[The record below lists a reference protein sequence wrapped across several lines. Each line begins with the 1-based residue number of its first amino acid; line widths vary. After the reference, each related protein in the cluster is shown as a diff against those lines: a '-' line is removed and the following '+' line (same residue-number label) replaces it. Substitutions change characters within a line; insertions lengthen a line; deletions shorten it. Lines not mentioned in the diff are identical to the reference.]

1 MKQWMLLLSAALL
14 LAGCGEKKAN
24 QQPEAPRVKVASLKE
39 NTNKSS
45 VYFPA
50 TANASIKSQ
59 LSFRVSGE
67 IVKVNVK
74 GGDQVKKGDV
84 LAQLDPTDYQLDVD
98 NAQARY
104 KVINSQFQ
112 RSKPLVK
119 KGLLAQSQFD
129 ELAAERGIALADLQL
144 AKLRLS
150 FTKLLAPFDGIISVV
165 DVEQFE
171 NIQLGQPIIN
181 IQNLSNLD
189 VLVQV
194 PDRVYT
200 NRPSLEK
207 LSQFK
212 AFVRTPSRQ
221 EYPVSIKEFTTE
233 PNPTTETFTVTFDM
247 PMPKDELI
255 LDGMA
260 LQIRPSQENTNLNL
274 NTRVLVPIEAIFNAD
289 GDSLDRSAKYVW
301 ILNDDDTVTKQQI
314 KVGKAT
320 NNHIQVLEGLT
331 PENKVVTAGITKL
344 REGMKVQLVPGRDN
358 NE

>member
-1 MKQWMLLLSAALL
+1 MKHWIVIFCTLLF
-14 LAGCGEKKAN
+14 LAGCGDKQQTQQLKETKVKA
-24 QQPEAPRVKVASLKE
+24 ASLKE
-39 NTNKSS
+39 NASKGN

-50 TANASIKSQ
+50 VANAATKAE
-59 LSFRVSGE
+59 LSFRVAGE
-67 IVKVNVK
+67 VVKVNVR
-74 GGDQVKKGDV
+74 GGDKVKKGEV
-84 LAQLDPTDYQLDVD
+84 LALLDPTDYKLDVD
-98 NAQARY
+98 NASARY
-104 KVINSQFQ
+104 KVINNQYQ

-150 FTKLLAPFDGIISVV
+150 FTKLLAPYDGIISVV
-165 DVEQFE
+165 DVEKFE
-171 NIQLGQPIIN
+171 NIQLGQQIIN

-189 VLVQV
+189 VLVQI
-194 PDRVYT
+194 PDRLYT
-200 NRPSLEK
+200 NRPTLEK
-207 LSQFK
+207 LAQFK
-212 AFVRTPSRQ
+212 AFVRTPSGQ

-247 PMPKDELI
+247 PMPKDEII

-260 LQIRPSQENTNLNL
+260 VQIRAAKENSNINL

-289 GDSLDRSAKYVW
+289 GDALERNAKYVW
-301 ILNDDDTVTKQQI
+301 VINQDNTVSKQLI

-331 PENKVVTAGITKL
+331 PENRVVIAGITKL
-344 REGMKVQLVPGRDN
+344 REGMKVQVVSGRDN